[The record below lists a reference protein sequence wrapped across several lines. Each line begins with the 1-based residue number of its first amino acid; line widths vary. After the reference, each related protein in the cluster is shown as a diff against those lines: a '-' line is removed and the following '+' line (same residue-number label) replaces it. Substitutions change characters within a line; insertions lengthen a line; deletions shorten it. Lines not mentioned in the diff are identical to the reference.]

1 VGISP
6 QYIRKDKNNMKF
18 PRLKKIYVRG
28 IGFVEVRPYLTTN
41 EISAIIN
48 TIQAQTTDYAMRIM
62 MMYSMVMPLCTN
74 LKDFTEEEID
84 IEVVE
89 KYYLNGIF
97 DRITKHIKGFDILS
111 NGVEKLAVSD
121 VYKQFESVIEEFTK
135 QFKDVNLDEQQ
146 KKFEDT
152 LNELRHVEAEKE
164 AILNG

>member
-1 VGISP
+1 
-6 QYIRKDKNNMKF
+6 
-18 PRLKKIYVRG
+18 
-28 IGFVEVRPYLTTN
+28 
-41 EISAIIN
+41 
-48 TIQAQTTDYAMRIM
+48 M

>member
-1 VGISP
+1 
-6 QYIRKDKNNMKF
+6 MKF

-41 EISAIIN
+41 EINAIIN
-48 TIQAQTTDYAMRIM
+48 TIQAQTTDYAMRVM

-111 NGVEKLAVSD
+111 NGVEKLVVSD
-121 VYKQFESVIEEFTK
+121 VYKQFEGVIEEFTE
-135 QFKDVNLDEQQ
+135 QFKNINLDESM
-146 KKFEDT
+146 KKFET
-152 LNELRHVEAEKE
+152 ELSKLKEVEKKKE
-164 AILNG
+164 EILSGK